1 MRQPERKA
9 GFMLDMTTLA
19 TGMQLPAM
27 VKEVRQ
33 ENINLYAE
41 ASGDHN
47 PIHLDEEFARGT
59 ELGGT
64 IAHGM
69 LVLAYISELMTAAF
83 GQSWLEGGSLDVR
96 FRIPAR
102 PGDKVRVSGEVTAII
117 REDTNTVVKCRVD
130 CRNERDEIIINGDA
144 AVRLNAA

>member
-1 MRQPERKA
+1 
-9 GFMLDMTTLA
+9 MLEIATLA
-19 TGMQLPAM
+19 MGMPLPAM

-33 ENINLYAE
+33 EDVNLYAD

-47 PIHLDEEFARGT
+47 PIHIDEEFARGT
-59 ELGGT
+59 EFGGT

-69 LVLAYISELMTAAF
+69 LVMAYISELMTVAF
-83 GQSWLEGGSLDVR
+83 GQNWLEGGSLDVR

-102 PGDKVRVSGEVTAII
+102 PGDSIRVSGEITAVS
-117 REDTNTVVKCRVD
+117 REDTCIVVKCRVD

-144 AVRLNAA
+144 VVRINAA